1 MIYTRDDFEER
12 LSELAIGTEDAT
24 ILMEF
29 VDNRMRQIEWQHKR
43 LSEAYRIIGSNVI
56 DECVEY
62 D

>member
-29 VDNRMRQIEWQHKR
+29 VDKRMRQIEWQHKR
-43 LSEAYRIIGSNVI
+43 LSEAYRIIGASVV